1 MSWRRALAIA
11 RAEWL
16 LNARDPRSLVVIF
29 ALPILLLILYGYGLN
44 FDQKHLPVAVQDLD
58 RSDMSRE
65 IIQRAASSGYF
76 DFVAD
81 VRSNADI
88 PRLLRSRQ
96 ALMVLVI
103 PPDFSGKLL
112 AGHQAHLQLVL
123 DGSDSVTA
131 GTALGYAQSLAAAL
145 SEEAMGTWARLL
157 GASEATLAGVSVH
170 IDVLY
175 NPGLSSAAF
184 IVPGLIG
191 VVMAL
196 MAGLLTSTCVV
207 REREVGTIEALLV
220 TPVKPAEVILGK
232 LLPYLGLAMVDVG
245 LLVVVG
251 GLTFGVH
258 PRGSLVELFAVSV
271 VFVVACLSIGLAIS
285 GRAST
290 QRTAI
295 VGGIMTLML
304 PTIILS
310 GFIFPI
316 TSMPTVLRGIA
327 NALPATQ
334 YLVAD
339 RTIYL
344 RGLSLWY
351 VWPSLLALTAL
362 AVGFF
367 TVAVRGFKTRL

>member
-16 LNARDPRSLVVIF
+16 LNRRDPRSLTVIF

-44 FDQKHLPVAVQDLD
+44 FDQKNLPVAVQDLE
-58 RSDMSRE
+58 RSEMSRG
-65 IIQRAASSGYF
+65 IIQRASASGYF
-76 DFVAD
+76 RMVKD
-81 VRSNADI
+81 VHNHAEI
-88 PRLLRSRQ
+88 AAALRSKE
-96 ALMVLVI
+96 ALMALVI
-103 PPDFSGKLL
+103 PPDFSRKLL
-112 AGHQAHLQLVL
+112 AGQQAHLQIVL
-123 DGSDSVTA
+123 DGSDSTTA
-131 GTALGYAQSLAAAL
+131 GTALGYAQALAAAL
-145 SEEAMGTWARLL
+145 SEEASQLWARRL
-157 GASEATLAGVSVH
+157 GASASTLAGVTVRL
-170 IDVLY
+170 DVLY

-220 TPVKPAEVILGK
+220 TPIRPAELMVGK
-232 LLPYLGLAMVDVG
+232 LLPYASLAMVDVA
-245 LLVVVG
+245 LCVTVG
-251 GLTFGVH
+251 WLTFGVH
-258 PRGSLVELFAVSV
+258 PRGSLIELAAVSAI
-271 VFVVACLSIGLAIS
+271 FIVACLSIGLAIS
-285 GRAST
+285 GRAGT

-316 TSMPTVLRGIA
+316 ASMPVVLKGIA
-327 NALPATQ
+327 NVLPATH

-344 RGLSLWY
+344 RGIGLY
-351 VWPSLLALTAL
+351 HVWQNLAAL
-362 AVGFF
+362 GLMAVVFF
-367 TVAVRGFKTRL
+367 TAAVRSFKTRL

>member
-16 LNARDPRSLVVIF
+16 LNRRDPRSLVVIF
-29 ALPILLLILYGYGLN
+29 ALPILLLVLYGYGLN
-44 FDQKHLPVAVQDLD
+44 FDQKNLPVAVQDLE
-58 RSDMSRE
+58 RSEMSRE
-65 IIQRAASSGYF
+65 ILQRAAASGYF
-76 DFVAD
+76 RLVKD
-81 VRSNADI
+81 VHNHAEISES
-88 PRLLRSRQ
+88 LRSKE
-96 ALMVLVI
+96 ALMALII
-103 PPDFSGKLL
+103 PPDFSQKLL
-112 AGHQAHLQLVL
+112 AGRQAHLQVVL
-123 DGSDSVTA
+123 DGSDSTTA
-131 GTALGYAQSLAAAL
+131 GTALGYAQALAAAL
-145 SEEAMGTWARLL
+145 SEEASRIWARQL
-157 GASEATLAGVSVH
+157 GATASTLAGVTVRL
-170 IDVLY
+170 DVLY

-220 TPVKPAEVILGK
+220 TPIRPAELMVGK
-232 LLPYLGLAMVDVG
+232 LLPYAALAMVDVA
-245 LLVVVG
+245 LCVVAG
-251 GLTFGVH
+251 WLTFGVH
-258 PRGSLVELFAVSV
+258 PRGSLFELAAVSAI
-271 VFVVACLSIGLAIS
+271 FIVACLSIGLAIS
-285 GRAST
+285 GRADT

-316 TSMPTVLRGIA
+316 ASMPPVLRAIA
-327 NALPATQ
+327 NVLPATH

-344 RGLSLWY
+344 RGIGVQYAWQSLA
-351 VWPSLLALTAL
+351 ALGL
-362 AVGFF
+362 MAVVFF
-367 TVAVRGFKTRL
+367 TIAVRSFKTRL